1 VFDYAGCIHFHSAYS
16 YDARVPLPR
25 ILEDATG
32 AGLDYAIVTD
42 HFRLDARQD
51 GLEGYHKNLLLI
63 VGEEVSPR
71 YNHYL
76 AFGIQNPI
84 VTWKTETDAQ
94 KIIDQVNTQGG
105 FGFIAHPD
113 HAGAPLV
120 GSRAYPWIAWDA
132 HGYAGLGIW
141 DLMSDW
147 SSSLSSPWNTLMAC
161 LRPAYALKGPPAKTM
176 ARWDELTQ
184 KGHCVAIGEI
194 DNHGHRRSFFGISRN
209 AFPFDFAFHT
219 IRTHVLLYKPLT
231 KNAVADTSAISRYF
245 RHSGGAQEGP
255 IVCFV

>member
-1 VFDYAGCIHFHSAYS
+1 MHDYAGGVHFHSAYS

-25 ILEDATG
+25 ILTDAAR
-32 AGLDYAIVTD
+32 AGLDFAILTD
-42 HFRLDARQD
+42 HFRLDARTD
-51 GLEGYHKNLLLI
+51 GYEGYHPSPLLPLPSQRGEGGGEGEDLLLI
-63 VGEEVSPR
+63 VGEEISPR

-76 AFGIQNPI
+76 ALGIKKPI
-84 VTWKTETDAQ
+84 VVWKTETNAQ
-94 KIIDQVNTQGG
+94 RLIDEVNAQGG

-147 SSSLSSPWNTLMAC
+147 RSALSSPWKTLQAC
-161 LRPAYALKGPPAKTM
+161 LRPAHVLKGPPAATL
-176 ARWDELTQ
+176 ARWDELAQ

-194 DNHGHRRSFFGISRN
+194 DNHGHRRSFSALRGRFFRLNLPSAPSGRMSSW
-209 AFPFDFAFHT
+209 
-219 IRTHVLLYKPLT
+219 
-231 KNAVADTSAISRYF
+231 TSL
-245 RHSGGAQEGP
+245 
-255 IVCFV
+255 